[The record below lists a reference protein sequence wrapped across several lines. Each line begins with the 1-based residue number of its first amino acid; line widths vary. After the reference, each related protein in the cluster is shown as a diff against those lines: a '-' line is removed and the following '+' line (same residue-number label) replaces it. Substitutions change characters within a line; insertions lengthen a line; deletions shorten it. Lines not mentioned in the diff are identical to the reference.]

1 MTCRF
6 SSSAILSTTQS
17 KATMAS
23 KSCLSSLPNL
33 SLHCF
38 IFSLMILPAARTR
51 SSSRRFTFIGYSR
64 SAIFIFTESSS
75 INVPYLSA
83 YVSNTFIDFADIFVH
98 FPFQFRNTFV
108 FRVYIIYNL
117 SDFNLIFKISQLL
130 IALTQIGTQFMV
142 FEPYRTDFV
151 FQRLLVVEQHHDL
164 PF

>member
-23 KSCLSSLPNL
+23 KSCLSSMPNL
-33 SLHCF
+33 SRYCF

-83 YVSNTFIDFADIFVH
+83 YVSNTFIDFADIFFH

-108 FRVYIIYNL
+108 FRVNIIYNF
-117 SDFNLIFKISQLL
+117 SDFNLIFKIGQLL
-130 IALTQIGTQFMV
+130 VAFPQIGAQLVV
-142 FEPYRTDFV
+142 FQLYRTDFV
-151 FQRLLVVEQHHDL
+151 LQRFLVVEQHH
-164 PF
+164 